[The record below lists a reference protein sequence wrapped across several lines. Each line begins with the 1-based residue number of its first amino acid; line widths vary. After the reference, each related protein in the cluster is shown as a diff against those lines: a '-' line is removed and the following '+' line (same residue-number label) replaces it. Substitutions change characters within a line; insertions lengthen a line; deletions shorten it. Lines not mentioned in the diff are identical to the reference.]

1 MRVTE
6 RALVTGNCLWKI
18 SLLLCQNCYF
28 SCPFLGAWSY
38 FGHLIQ
44 FPPLVFWHAKSRT
57 FLLRSIFQMFLFP
70 RTEQRLCWPFFRP
83 RAWLKVSPLV
93 VMNSSKCVCGLSF
106 DQSNVTFQHFSSR
119 SGPLQF
125 VYKFQTVS
133 VSIVLLSGL
142 FRMSKA
148 WSPKNT
154 PNLPRWLYFEQ
165 TVKILRWII
174 YAKSCSPHSLTI

>member
-1 MRVTE
+1 MNFQLYSDKAFFQFSAWKINIISRSIKRLLLLCFLQYVRSSVLGIFYSLFSIFVTPKNHDAPQTELALLNIDHMRVTE

-70 RTEQRLCWPFFRP
+70 RT
-83 RAWLKVSPLV
+83 
-93 VMNSSKCVCGLSF
+93 
-106 DQSNVTFQHFSSR
+106 
-119 SGPLQF
+119 
-125 VYKFQTVS
+125 
-133 VSIVLLSGL
+133 
-142 FRMSKA
+142 
-148 WSPKNT
+148 
-154 PNLPRWLYFEQ
+154 
-165 TVKILRWII
+165 
-174 YAKSCSPHSLTI
+174 